1 MHVQDANRA
10 NPEHTEVPSKNS
22 NNPSSNRSSSDWH
35 KTLQMPTGFSTRTMD
50 CISTGIITH
59 AARTEIVQTLAT
71 LIWTHTHYP
80 SPDQYNV
87 VCAKLVEVYPTLAD
101 DQEPGWVSR
110 IT

>member
-1 MHVQDANRA
+1 MHVQDANHA
-10 NPEHTEVPSKNS
+10 NPEHTEVPSLIIVHLIGTRHFRCHRVFLYEQWIVS
-22 NNPSSNRSSSDWH
+22 PQASS
-35 KTLQMPTGFSTRTMD
+35 
-50 CISTGIITH
+50 H

-87 VCAKLVEVYPTLAD
+87 VCTKLVEVYPTLAD